1 MKQCQISASMIDVK
15 SLHKILSNELA
26 QLQNNTTNGLGSQR
40 GLIQDEIKVILNYAL
55 QWNQMQERKSSRKTL
70 LDAWRQVTEIL
81 LCAMPTDQVVILII

>member
-1 MKQCQISASMIDVK
+1 MIDVK

-55 QWNQMQERKSSRKTL
+55 QWNQMQER
-70 LDAWRQVTEIL
+70 
-81 LCAMPTDQVVILII
+81 